1 MAGRIPQS
9 FIDDLV
15 ARSDIVELIG
25 SRVPLKKSG
34 REYKACCPFHNEK
47 SPSFWVSPDKQFY
60 HCFGCGAHGTVLGF
74 LMNHDRLS
82 FPEAVEELASRA
94 GVEIPR
100 EAGRPDE
107 PRAPGEALYA
117 MMARVAAH
125 WAQALKADRRAL
137 DYATAR
143 RGLEPATL
151 DRFQIGFA
159 ANSWNDV
166 LRRFGVD
173 EPSRNSLAETGIV
186 IERDATQA
194 REGGDRFY
202 DRFRDRLMFPI
213 RDARGR
219 VIAFGGR
226 IIDQGEP
233 KYLNSPETPL
243 FHKGRE
249 LYGLYEVRQ
258 SRAPLKR
265 LMVVEGYMDVVRLH
279 QAGISYAVATLG
291 TSTTPEHLK
300 RVFRLVGE
308 VVFAFDGDR
317 AGRAAAWRALQNALP
332 EAREGREIRFLFLPE
347 GHDPDTLVGEEGRAA
362 FEARLDGA
370 LPLSEYLV
378 QELMSQV
385 DLTHADGRA
394 RFAEAARPLVA
405 KLPDG
410 VYREL
415 LIGRIAEAIRLA
427 PERLRELWA
436 AAGDGR
442 GAGGGGR
449 PGSAA
454 GSGSAGG
461 IGNAG
466 QGGAGFGS
474 PGGGYGQAGGYGQ
487 GAGGSRTDWRGAG
500 GGGGAP
506 VGRGQTGGRG
516 GLMRQAALVL
526 VHHPRT
532 APQLSPARVEALDLI
547 EEPGADI
554 LRRLLAEL
562 REQPCATTGQLL
574 ERWRDR
580 PEAERFNRLAATESL
595 IPDEKAALRE
605 LENAIDRMATE
616 TRLRRVDALLAADRD
631 RGLSAEERAE
641 LQQLMASRQVAAAPP
656 AKR

>member
-34 REYKACCPFHNEK
+34 REYKARCPFHDEK

-94 GVEIPR
+94 GVDIPR
-100 EAGRPDE
+100 EASVGGADE
-107 PRAPGEALYA
+107 PRAPGEPLYA

-125 WAQALKADRRAL
+125 WSQALKADRRAA
-137 DYATAR
+137 DYAAK

-151 DRFQIGFA
+151 DRFMIGYA

-173 EPSRNSLAETGIV
+173 EPSRRTLAETGLV
-186 IERDATQA
+186 IERDAGQQ
-194 REGGDRFY
+194 RDGDKHY

-226 IIDQGEP
+226 VLDQGEP

-258 SRAPLKR
+258 SRAPLRR
-265 LMVVEGYMDVVRLH
+265 LIVVEGYMDTVRLH
-279 QAGISYAVATLG
+279 QAGITCAVATLG

-300 RVFRLVGE
+300 RIFRLVGE

-317 AGRAAAWRALQNALP
+317 AGRAAAWRALNNALP

-347 GHDPDTLVGEEGRAA
+347 GHDPDTLVGEEGREA

-378 QELMSQV
+378 QELSAEV
-385 DLTHADGRA
+385 DLAHADGRA

-405 KLPDG
+405 RVPAG

-415 LIGRIAEAIRLA
+415 LIARLAEPIRLPA
-427 PERLRELWA
+427 ERLRDLWA
-436 AAGDGR
+436 AAADPRSAGSG
-442 GAGGGGR
+442 GGNAGGATIAGGGAR
-449 PGSAA
+449 P
-454 GSGSAGG
+454 
-461 IGNAG
+461 
-466 QGGAGFGS
+466 GGAGAS
-474 PGGGYGQAGGYGQ
+474 YGQ
-487 GAGGSRTDWRGAG
+487 GYDS
-500 GGGGAP
+500 
-506 VGRGQTGGRG
+506 GRSGNRPTPGRSGQSVGRG
-516 GLMRQAALVL
+516 GLMRQAAMML
-526 VHHPRT
+526 VHHPKT
-532 APQLSPARVEALDLI
+532 ATGLSAERVAALSRVD
-547 EEPGADI
+547 EPGADL
-554 LRRLLAEL
+554 LRRLLADL
-562 REQPCATTGQLL
+562 REHPCASSGQLL
-574 ERWRDR
+574 ERWRDQ
-580 PEAERFNRLAATESL
+580 PESERFNRLAATESL

-605 LENAIDRMATE
+605 LETAIDRMATE
-616 TRLRRVDALLAADRD
+616 SGMRRLDALLAQERA
-631 RGLSAEERAE
+631 RGLSAEEKAE
-641 LQQLMASRQVAAAPP
+641 LQQLMASRHDPSAPGS
-656 AKR
+656 RR